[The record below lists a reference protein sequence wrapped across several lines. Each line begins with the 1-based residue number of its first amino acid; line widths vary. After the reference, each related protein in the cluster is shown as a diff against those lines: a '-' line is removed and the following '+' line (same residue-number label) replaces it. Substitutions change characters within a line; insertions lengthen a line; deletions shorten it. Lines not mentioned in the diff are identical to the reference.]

1 MSVSDASSAAAKK
14 DITPDLGAVERDYR
28 AGQISHREIGRQH
41 GRSESWVRKLA
52 KREGWTRDLAGAV
65 RHRVRESLV
74 REGVRANQ
82 CEQMGVEPSDA
93 AIVDEAAAIGV
104 AVVRSHRRDIEA
116 LREAAAG
123 LLGELFHSHRPPQ
136 TDAPPQADGPPEGV
150 EKWVPIPLIHRSR
163 VICDLSAAMA
173 RLVPLERQAF
183 GLDEDRAHG
192 SQPMTVVWEGMPQ
205 PAYD

>member
-1 MSVSDASSAAAKK
+1 VTS
-14 DITPDLGAVERDYR
+14 PDLAIVEAHYR

-52 KREGWTRDLAGAV
+52 KRKGWTRDLASAV

-74 REGVRANQ
+74 REGSRQ
-82 CEQMGVEPSDA
+82 SELMGIKPSDA
-93 AIVDEAAAIGV
+93 AIIDEAAAMGV
-104 AVVRSHRRDIEA
+104 AVVRSHRIDINA
-116 LREAAAG
+116 LRVAAVE
-123 LLGELFHSHRPPQ
+123 LLAQVQWEIGNAQAVPLKI
-136 TDAPPQADGPPEGV
+136 TD
-150 EKWVPIPLIHRSR
+150 RSR
-163 VICDLSAAMA
+163 VIADLSAAMA

-183 GLDEDRAHG
+183 GLDEDRPGG